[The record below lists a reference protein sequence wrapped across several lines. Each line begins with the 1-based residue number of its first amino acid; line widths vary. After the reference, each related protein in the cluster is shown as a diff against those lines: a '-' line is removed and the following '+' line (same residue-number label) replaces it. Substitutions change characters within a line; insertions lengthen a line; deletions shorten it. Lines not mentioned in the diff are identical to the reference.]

1 VVFILIQFV
10 LLILI
15 SLVAL
20 FVSYFYYF
28 KNAYYQDLFELEGA
42 FEGELDFIHLS
53 KEILSRVVR
62 KTGAF
67 GGMIYW
73 FDEAQKEYKLKTL
86 VGIPAEKINRL
97 TSVLRQSQGIL
108 DQLPAMTESFII
120 KDVASDHTCKEF
132 IHSCLVDFCRA
143 MMVIPLRN
151 QKKNQGVLLLFKAG
165 GVFKEKHLRLMN
177 LFQPRATMSLDN
189 ARLYQLAKE
198 TALENTRLYL
208 NISKLYKQA
217 TLDELTGLYNR
228 NFFMQRIKEEI
239 KKSWRLKQPL
249 SLIFLDIDFF
259 KQVNDQHGH
268 QVGDQLLAEFGSF
281 IKKAIREY
289 DVPCRFGG
297 EEFIILL
304 PHTKLN
310 NAFNL
315 AERLR
320 KKLAEVKFCKPQ
332 LDFTV
337 TASFGVSILPEWP
350 DTLNQIEDEKVDAC
364 MEELISAAD
373 DALYRAKSEG
383 RNRVKTLAAM

>member
-1 VVFILIQFV
+1 LIQLV
-10 LLILI
+10 LIILV

-20 FVSYFYYF
+20 FVSYSYYF
-28 KNAYYQDLFELEGA
+28 KNSYYLDLFELEEA
-42 FEGELDFIHLS
+42 FEGELDFTHLS

-67 GGMIYW
+67 GGVIYW
-73 FDEAQKEYKLKTL
+73 YDEAQKEYKLKTL
-86 VGIPAEKINRL
+86 AGIPAEKVNL
-97 TSVLRQSQGIL
+97 VTSVLRQSQGIL
-108 DQLPAMTESFII
+108 EQVPALTESFII
-120 KDVASDHTCKEF
+120 KDVGTDHTFKEH
-132 IHSCLVDFCRA
+132 IHSRLVDFCRA
-143 MMVIPLRN
+143 MMVIPLMN
-151 QKKNQGVLLLFKAG
+151 QRKNQGVLILFKDQ

-177 LFQPRATMSLDN
+177 VFQLRAAVRLDN

-249 SLIFLDIDFF
+249 SLIFLDLDFF
-259 KQVNDQHGH
+259 KQVNDQYGH
-268 QVGDQLLAEFGSF
+268 QVGDQLLTEFGSF

-320 KKLAEVKFCKPQ
+320 KKLAEIKFCEPQ
-332 LDFTV
+332 KDFTV
-337 TASFGVSILPEWP
+337 TASFGVSALPDLP
-350 DTLNQIEDEKVDAC
+350 DNLNLIEDEKIDAC
-364 MEELISAAD
+364 MEELISSAD

-383 RNRVKTLAAM
+383 RNRVKTLATM